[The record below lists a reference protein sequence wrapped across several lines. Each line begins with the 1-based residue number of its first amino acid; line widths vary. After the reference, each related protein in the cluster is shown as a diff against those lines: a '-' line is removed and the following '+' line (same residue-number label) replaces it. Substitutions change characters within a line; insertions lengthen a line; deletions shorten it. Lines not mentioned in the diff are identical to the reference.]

1 MTATDQAVT
10 GTRSIRHSPRLA
22 LTVLAAIHLS
32 VVLWHGQAHS
42 TMAVGLTR
50 FQNAFVFGVILL
62 APLLATLLVW
72 TPLEDFA
79 LWIYMTAMCASL
91 IFGVYYHYIL
101 ISPDNVHYLP
111 AGADAARHS
120 FTYSAAAVAFTEA
133 VATLYCAFALFVF
146 ESRLETK

>member
-1 MTATDQAVT
+1 MTATNEFVRRVKA
-10 GTRSIRHSPRLA
+10 SRHSPRLA

-42 TMAVGLTR
+42 TLAVGLTR
-50 FQNAFVFGVILL
+50 FQIVFVFAVILI
-62 APLLATLLVW
+62 APLVATLLVW

-91 IFGVYYHYIL
+91 IFGVYYHYIV

-111 AGADAARHS
+111 AGADAARHG
-120 FTYSAAAVAFTEA
+120 FTYSAAAVAFTE
-133 VATLYCAFALFVF
+133 VIATLYCAFALFVF
-146 ESRLETK
+146 ESAFQTR